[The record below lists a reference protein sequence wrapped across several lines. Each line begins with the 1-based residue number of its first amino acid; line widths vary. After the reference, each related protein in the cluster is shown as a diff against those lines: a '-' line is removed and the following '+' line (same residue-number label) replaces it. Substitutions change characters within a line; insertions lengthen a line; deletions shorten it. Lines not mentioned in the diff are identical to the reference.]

1 MSTTRK
7 FFIWSA
13 VIFILLIIA
22 FVLGPKTE
30 DASFTMTMPEIE
42 GSLDEVE
49 QLLAAR
55 ESQWDIRPD
64 NEARIIWNDDTT
76 LVTDYAIVYL
86 HGFTASQE
94 EGDPVHTEVAKA
106 FGCNL
111 FLSRLSMHGLVTDD
125 QLVNLTANN
134 YWESAK
140 EALAYGKR
148 LGKKVI
154 LMGTSTGGT
163 QALQLAAAFPEDVAG
178 LILLSPNIEINDPNA
193 WLLNDPWGVQIARM
207 VVGDKY
213 ISPKDTSEAHK
224 QYWST
229 PYRIEAAAALQE
241 MLENSMNEETFAH
254 VNQPLLLMY
263 YYKNEEEQDQVVRVD
278 AMLDMFSSIATPEDK
293 KVAVAIPD
301 AGDHVIGSYIKSKDY
316 ESVIQNSESFLEEVM
331 GINRVISSEGVEESE
346 LVPVSE
352 SL

>member
-1 MSTTRK
+1 MSKTGKLFT
-7 FFIWSA
+7 WSA
-13 VIFILLIIA
+13 VIITLLIIA
-22 FVLGPKTE
+22 FLLGPKTE
-30 DASFTMTMPEIE
+30 EAEFTLTMPVIE
-42 GSLDEVE
+42 GDLNDVE
-49 QLLAAR
+49 QQLATR

-64 NEARIIWNDDTT
+64 NEARIIWHDTSKT
-76 LVTDYAIVYL
+76 VTNYAIVYL

-94 EGDPVHTEVAKA
+94 EGDPVHTEVAKS

-140 EALAYGKR
+140 EALAFGKR

-163 QALQLAAAFPEDVAG
+163 QALQLAAAYPDDVAG
-178 LILLSPNIEINDPNA
+178 LILLSPNIKINDPNA
-193 WLLNDPWGVQIARM
+193 WLLNDPWGVPIARA

-213 ISPKDTSEAHK
+213 ITPKDTSAMHK
-224 QYWST
+224 KYWST
-229 PYRIEAAAALQE
+229 PYRIEAVAALQE
-241 MLENSMNEETFAH
+241 MLENTMNDETFEN

-278 AMLDMFSSIATPEDK
+278 AMLDMFTSIATPKDK
-293 KVAVAIPD
+293 KMAVSIPE
-301 AGDHVIGSYIKSKDY
+301 AGDHVIGSYIKSNDY
-316 ESVIQNSESFLEEVM
+316 QSVINNSELFLEEVM
-331 GINRVISSEGVEESE
+331 GLSRVIPGELEGE
-346 LVPVSE
+346 LEAVPVNE
-352 SL
+352 E

>member
-1 MSTTRK
+1 MSKIGKIIT
-7 FFIWSA
+7 WSA
-13 VIFILLIIA
+13 VIIILMILA
-22 FVLGPKTE
+22 FLLGPKTE
-30 DASFTMTMPEIE
+30 DAEFTTEMPVI
-42 GSLDEVE
+42 DVE
-49 QLLAAR
+49 LSDLEQELAAR

-76 LVTDYAIVYL
+76 SVTDYAIVYL

-94 EGDPVHTEVAKA
+94 EGDPVHTEVAKT

-140 EALAYGKR
+140 EALAFGKR

-163 QALQLAAAFPEDVAG
+163 QALQLAAAFPDDVAG
-178 LILLSPNIEINDPNA
+178 LILLSPNIKINDPNA
-193 WLLNDPWGVQIARM
+193 WLLNDPWGVQIARV

-213 ISPKDTSEAHK
+213 ITSKDTSAMHK
-224 QYWST
+224 KYWST
-229 PYRIEAAAALQE
+229 PYRIEGVAALQE
-241 MLENSMNEETFAH
+241 MLENSMNEKTFEN

-278 AMLDMFSSIATPEDK
+278 AMLDMFASISTPEDQK
-293 KVAVAIPD
+293 IAVPIPD

-316 ESVIQNSESFLEEVM
+316 QSVIRESEAFLAEVM
-331 GINRVISSEGVEESE
+331 GLNKVAPNQEEAE
-346 LVPVSE
+346 AIQVNE
-352 SL
+352 EQ